1 MTNIQKLTIAR
12 ILYAEGYFLLARRFK
27 LIDSFEDLNNIIH
40 FMYRSAEHRKD
51 DRLYKLIYPIVTF
64 ITGWSFNP
72 YIFLPNE

>member
-12 ILYAEGYFLLARRFK
+12 ILYAEGYFSLARRFK
-27 LIDSFEDLNNIIH
+27 YSESLEYITELIH
-40 FMYRSAEHRKD
+40 FMYMISERRKD
-51 DRLYKLIYPIVTF
+51 DKLHEMIYPIITL

>member
-12 ILYAEGYFLLARRFK
+12 ILYAEGYYRIANKF
-27 LIDSFEDLNNIIH
+27 ININCIEGLNNVIH
-40 FMYRSAEHRKD
+40 FMYDSAHLRKD
-51 DRLYKLIYPIVTF
+51 DKLYQMIYPIITL